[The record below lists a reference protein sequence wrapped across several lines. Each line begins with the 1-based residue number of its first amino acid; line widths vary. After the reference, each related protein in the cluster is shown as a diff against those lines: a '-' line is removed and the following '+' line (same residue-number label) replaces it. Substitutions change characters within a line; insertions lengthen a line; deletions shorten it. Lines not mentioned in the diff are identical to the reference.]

1 MIAYLVFKI
10 GVLSLQLDPYA
21 AENNILYYVIA
32 FAVGYR
38 EATFREL
45 MKRLGEVILTPGQ
58 SAPAI
63 SGVFPG
69 NGPIDGGT
77 RVSITGT
84 NLKSIGFVRFA
95 GNDARIFGEA
105 RRIRT

>member
-63 SGVFPG
+63 SGVFPE
-69 NGPIDGGT
+69 T
-77 RVSITGT
+77 
-84 NLKSIGFVRFA
+84 VRLTA
-95 GNDARIFGEA
+95 GRACQSPEQI
-105 RRIRT
+105 